1 MGLRCTAVVCAALAL
16 SACSSDGVM
25 STTVASGEPAG
36 IAPTTTQ
43 PAPSSTS
50 STTQPTTTTPAGL
63 AESPP
68 PEVFVPPTETS
79 GNRTVM
85 PVVFPDGTRADLSFP
100 PDLDLTTHGLAPYS
114 SGQIPGFGRGFFI
127 QYGREDDVASEYTW
141 ELLDTYLDSAGETVG
156 FYRVP
161 GDEVDYLAFQF
172 ERWVVLVYDYR
183 LVASGPRM
191 TDEDRAVW
199 VENFHGTVTDE
210 GFLVLEATPP
220 LTLAQEGDHAGPQLS
235 LHGSD
240 GGLTLYLADCQS
252 TNDPE
257 RTDDYVNWCH
267 AASGIQIMA
276 SGTSDFM
283 ERVVSDLEI
292 RR

>member
-1 MGLRCTAVVCAALAL
+1 MWMRRTAGIAFVVLAL
-16 SACSSDGVM
+16 SACSSDGVV
-25 STTVASGEPAG
+25 STTVADSESA
-36 IAPTTTQ
+36 AAAMATTQ
-43 PAPSSTS
+43 PVPSSTT
-50 STTQPTTTTPAGL
+50 STIQPTTTT
-63 AESPP
+63 EHPP
-68 PEVFVPPTETS
+68 REVFVPPTQIEDD
-79 GNRTVM
+79 RTVV
-85 PVVFPDGTRADLSFP
+85 PVVFPDGTRADLSFSA
-100 PDLDLTTHGLAPYS
+100 DLDLTSHGLAPYS
-114 SGQIPGFGRGFFI
+114 SGRIPGFDRDFFI
-127 QYGREDDVASEYTW
+127 RYGPVDEFAGEYSW
-141 ELLDTYLDSAGETVG
+141 ELLDTYLDDSGESVG
-156 FYRVP
+156 FYRIP

-172 ERWVVLVYDYR
+172 ERWLVLVYDYR

-191 TDEDRAVW
+191 TDEDRVIW

-240 GGLTLYLADCQS
+240 GGLTLYLADCES
-252 TNDPE
+252 TDDPG

-276 SGTSDFM
+276 SGSSDFVDI
-283 ERVVSDLEI
+283 VVSDLEI

>member
-1 MGLRCTAVVCAALAL
+1 M
-16 SACSSDGVM
+16 
-25 STTVASGEPAG
+25 
-36 IAPTTTQ
+36 
-43 PAPSSTS
+43 
-50 STTQPTTTTPAGL
+50 
-63 AESPP
+63 
-68 PEVFVPPTETS
+68 PPTQTN
-79 GNRTVM
+79 GDRTVV
-85 PVVFPDGTRADLSFP
+85 PVVFPDGTRASLSFSAN
-100 PDLDLTTHGLAPYS
+100 LDLTSHGLAPYS
-114 SGQIPGFGRGFFI
+114 SGQIPGFDRDFFI
-127 QYGREDDVASEYTW
+127 QHGRVDDVANEHTW
-141 ELLDTYLDSAGETVG
+141 ELLDTYEDSAGEEVG
-156 FYRVP
+156 FYRIP

-172 ERWVVLVYDYR
+172 GSWQVLVYDYR

-240 GGLTLYLADCQS
+240 GGLTLYLANCQS

-257 RTDDYVNWCH
+257 RTGDYVNWCH
-267 AASGIQIMA
+267 AASGIRIMA
-276 SGTSDFM
+276 SGPSDFLD
-283 ERVVSDLEI
+283 RVVSDLEI

>member
-1 MGLRCTAVVCAALAL
+1 
-16 SACSSDGVM
+16 
-25 STTVASGEPAG
+25 
-36 IAPTTTQ
+36 
-43 PAPSSTS
+43 
-50 STTQPTTTTPAGL
+50 
-63 AESPP
+63 
-68 PEVFVPPTETS
+68 VPPTQIE
-79 GNRTVM
+79 GDRTVL
-85 PVVFPDGTRADLSFP
+85 PVVFPDGTRADLSFSA
-100 PDLDLTTHGLAPYS
+100 DLDLTSHGLAPYS
-114 SGQIPGFGRGFFI
+114 SGRIPGFDRDFFI
-127 QYGREDDVASEYTW
+127 RYGLVDEFAGDYSW
-141 ELLDTYLDSAGETVG
+141 ELLDTYLDDADESVG
-156 FYRVP
+156 FYRIP

-172 ERWVVLVYDYR
+172 ERWLVLVYDYR

-191 TDEDRAVW
+191 IDEDRVIW

-240 GGLTLYLADCQS
+240 GGLTLYLADCES
-252 TNDPE
+252 TDDPD

-267 AASGIQIMA
+267 VASGIQIMA

-283 ERVVSDLEI
+283 DTVVSDLEI